1 MNTLEQL
8 EHDLKESIKLRDA
21 MRTSVLRLV
30 KSALKNQQIEVGHEL
45 SMPEV
50 IAVLQ
55 KEAKKRHDAAQ
66 MYHGAGRNDLAE
78 AEESEAKTIE
88 TYLPE
93 PMNEAEMTQLID
105 QAIAA
110 TGASSRADM
119 GRVIAWVRERAD
131 GRADGS
137 QLATL
142 ASTKLPTS

>member
-21 MRTSVLRLV
+21 MRTSVLRLL

-55 KEAKKRHDAAQ
+55 KEAKKRHDAAE
-66 MYHGAGRNDLAE
+66 MYRGAGRDDLAN
-78 AEESEAKTIE
+78 AEENEAKTVE

-93 PMNEAEMTQLID
+93 PLSEAEMSELID

-110 TGASSRADM
+110 VGASSRADM

-131 GRADGS
+131 GRADGGK
-137 QLATL
+137 LATL
-142 ASTKLPTS
+142 VSTKLSAS

>member
-8 EHDLKESIKLRDA
+8 EHDLIESIKLRDA
-21 MRTSVLRLV
+21 MRTSVLRLL

-55 KEAKKRHDAAQ
+55 KEAKKRHDAAGI
-66 MYHGAGRNDLAE
+66 YHGAGRDELAQ

-93 PMNEAEMTQLID
+93 PMSELEMAELID

-119 GRVIAWVRERAD
+119 GRVITWVRERAD
-131 GRADGS
+131 GRTDGS
-137 QLATL
+137 TLAAL
-142 ASTKLPTS
+142 ASTKLPTL